1 MTQSASKIQT
11 YLVENQSILRD
22 GLQSLLEL
30 EPDIELIGTAPDADV
45 KVIIMDTDLPG
56 MGGIEA
62 TRLLK
67 EIHPELRV
75 IILSSRSGEDIE
87 DALGAGAT
95 GYLTKSCTSQQLI
108 HAIRETA
115 RGVTYIEQSLTHDLM
130 SELIDLRRTARSSL
144 LTRRQIQILTLV
156 AGGLRYQDIARE
168 PFVSRSTVNREI
180 RNILDQLEVADI
192 AQAIYEAHKKNL
204 I

>member
-1 MTQSASKIQT
+1 
-11 YLVENQSILRD
+11 
-22 GLQSLLEL
+22 
-30 EPDIELIGTAPDADV
+30 
-45 KVIIMDTDLPG
+45 MDTDLPG

-108 HAIRETA
+108 HAI
-115 RGVTYIEQSLTHDLM
+115 
-130 SELIDLRRTARSSL
+130 
-144 LTRRQIQILTLV
+144 
-156 AGGLRYQDIARE
+156 
-168 PFVSRSTVNREI
+168 
-180 RNILDQLEVADI
+180 
-192 AQAIYEAHKKNL
+192 
-204 I
+204 